1 VILPQTHRPIRTLS
15 LSLFEWTEEPHSL
28 PESIAQSLAALRE
41 ASADF
46 AHWVIPFSGGKD
58 SGVVVSF
65 VLWAIEKCYVP
76 RPQRL
81 IVLRSDTTY
90 ELLDL
95 QHNAEA
101 LMSEVRNRGFEA
113 ITVGPARND
122 RFYVTILGRGLPPP
136 HPAYK
141 GRWCTRVL
149 KVKPMKAVIDQVA
162 EDIGCRFLLM
172 SGVRMGES
180 KQRDGKLNDSKRLAA
195 VACSKDSGECGAG
208 GIWMDERMSTNYTA
222 LPLIVNWRECH
233 VYDFLQGW
241 FHHEGVKGHGL
252 ESLTRPIAWMYG
264 QHEDGLI
271 ERSVRFGCFG
281 CPVVK
286 EDRMTAQAAK
296 KNPKLSPIL
305 ELHGVWEEMRK
316 PEYRLWKPS
325 GTAKGKMGPLTI
337 AARKKFLKVI
347 LDIQHRSCVTLIT
360 DEDLEAI
367 NRCHREK
374 VYPRGWTG
382 EEVLATTR
390 PTGDGRL
397 RFTKAKSPSVKESP
411 DV

>member
-1 VILPQTHRPIRTLS
+1 MTALPQTHRPIRQVS
-15 LSLFEWTEEPHSL
+15 LSLFGWAEEPHSIQ
-28 PESIAQSLAALRE
+28 ESITQSLAALRE

-46 AHWVIPFSGGKD
+46 THWVVPFSGGKD

-65 VLWAIEKCYVP
+65 ILWAINRGYVN
-76 RPQRL
+76 RPARL

-95 QHNAEA
+95 QNNAEA
-101 LMSEVRNRGFEA
+101 IMSEVRQRGFEA
-113 ITVGPARND
+113 ITVGPEPKD
-122 RFYVTILGRGLPPP
+122 RFYVNILGRGVPPP
-136 HPAYK
+136 HPAFK

-149 KVKPMKAVIDQVA
+149 KVQPMKAIIDRVA
-162 EDIGCRFLLM
+162 AEIGCKFLLM
-172 SGVRMGES
+172 SGVRLGES

-208 GIWMDERMSTNYTA
+208 GIWMDERMSANYTA
-222 LPLIVNWRECH
+222 IPLIVNWRECS

-241 FHHEGVKGHGL
+241 FEFEGKRGHGL
-252 ESLTRPIAWMYG
+252 ENLTKPVAWMYG

-296 KNPKLSPIL
+296 KNPGLSPIL

-316 PEYRLWKPS
+316 PQYRLWKPNPKNS
-325 GTAKGKMGPLTI
+325 KGKMGPLTI
-337 AARKKFLKVI
+337 PARKKFLKAI
-347 LDIQHRSCVTLIT
+347 LDIQRRSCVTLIT
-360 DEDLEAI
+360 DADLEQI
-367 NRCHREK
+367 HRHHTERTF
-374 VYPRGWTG
+374 PRGWTG
-382 EEVLATTR
+382 REVLGSERSAA
-390 PTGDGRL
+390 PGEVAGG
-397 RFTKAKSPSVKESP
+397 
-411 DV
+411 